1 MIGKKRRCTWLVGLE
16 VKYDWSVCW
25 QPFIDSCTLLLL
37 VGLHASTA
45 PSDWSVEGV
54 YSKEVLMHRSL
65 TKELRKSIN
74 NVLGSSLTTMEEA

>member
-25 QPFIDSCTLLLL
+25 QPFIDSCML
-37 VGLHASTA
+37 A

-54 YSKEVLMHRSL
+54 YSKEEVLMHRSL

-74 NVLGSSLTTMEEA
+74 DVLGSSLTTVEET